1 MLQIN
6 NNKINSENKDGKI
19 NLVGSTLLGSTT
31 ISLDA
36 NLEEGGHISLL
47 NKNLKLDSNASLYL
61 PNYSS
66 STTIVGIPE
75 YKTFHF
81 LNLQVTKLI
90 TEIPIYNVSSMYNRT
105 VIWTG
110 HDGKPE
116 IYQYIDGETNR
127 AITSNTDRLFLIRLE
142 IKQDGSGLYRYYLAQ
157 PHVSETSGWISCA
170 SITTSD
176 KNSGDSNSANSSS
189 EIHLMVRKDWVS
201 GNYQY
206 TFRIFSSIKE
216 EEKRRFLKF
225 AAWPLPIST

>member
-47 NKNLKLDSNASLYL
+47 NKNLKLNDGASLYL

-66 STTIVGIPE
+66 STTIVGCPE
-75 YKTFHF
+75 YEAFHF

-90 TEIPIYNVSSMYNRT
+90 TETPIYNVSSMNSRT
-105 VIWTG
+105 VTWTG
-110 HDGKPE
+110 HNGEPE
-116 IYQYIDGETNR
+116 IYQYIDGETNT

-142 IKQDGSGLYRYYLAQ
+142 IEQDGSGEYRYYLAQ
-157 PHVSETSGWISCA
+157 PHLWETPGWISCA

-176 KNSGDSNSANSSS
+176 NNSSS
-189 EIHLMVRKDWVS
+189 STVKNEIHLMVRKDWVS
-201 GNYQY
+201 GNYRY
-206 TFRIFSSIKE
+206 TFRILINTKT
-216 EEKRRFLKF
+216 EEKDSIFLKF

>member
-19 NLVGSTLLGSTT
+19 NLVGSTFLGSTT
-31 ISLDA
+31 ISLDT

-47 NKNLKLDSNASLYL
+47 NKNLKLNDGASLYL

-66 STTIVGIPE
+66 STTMIGFPE

-90 TEIPIYNVSSMYNRT
+90 TETPIYNVSSMNSRT

-110 HDGKPE
+110 HDRGPE
-116 IYQYIDGETNR
+116 IYQYIDGETNT

-142 IKQDGSGLYRYYLAQ
+142 IKQDGSGYYRYYLAQ
-157 PHVSETSGWISCA
+157 PHLGETSGWISCA

-176 KNSGDSNSANSSS
+176 ANSSS
-189 EIHLMVRKDWVS
+189 STVESDIHLMVRKDWVS

-206 TFRIFSSIKE
+206 TFRIFSPMDADDSKI
-216 EEKRRFLKF
+216 LNF